1 MAVCCPFSGT
11 PQRGRYMTNQKQ
23 AMMYGLA
30 TVLLWSTVATA
41 FKLALADLAPVQM
54 LLIACLA
61 SVLVMATILVAQG
74 RWHLVFRLSRTQY
87 LQSLGMGLINPCLYY
102 FLLFGAFDRLPAQEA
117 QPLNYTWALVLAY
130 LSVPFL
136 GQRLR
141 RIDILAG
148 LVCYAGVV
156 VIATRGAVTSLSF
169 SDPLG
174 VSLALG
180 STLVW
185 ASYWIVATRDSRD
198 PVVGLFLNFLC
209 GLPFIAVACWY
220 TAGLDFPVGGSLA
233 AAVYVGVFEMGV
245 AFVLWSQA
253 MKKAENTSKVS
264 NLIFISPFLSLVFIY
279 FILGE
284 VILPSTYVG
293 LVLIIGGLW
302 LQQRKV
308 RAREQ
313 ALEHG

>member
-1 MAVCCPFSGT
+1 MS
-11 PQRGRYMTNQKQ
+11 NQKQ
-23 AMMYGLA
+23 AMLFGLA

-41 FKLALADLAPVQM
+41 FKLALRELAPVQM
-54 LLIACLA
+54 LLIAVVS
-61 SVLVMATILVAQG
+61 SVVVMAAILMVQG
-74 RWHLVFRLSRTQY
+74 RWSMVFQLSRGQY
-87 LQSLGMGLINPCLYY
+87 AQSFGMGLINPCLYY
-102 FLLFGAFDRLPAQEA
+102 FVLFGAFDRLPAQEA

-141 RIDILAG
+141 KLDILAG
-148 LVCYAGVV
+148 LICYAGVV

-174 VSLALG
+174 VGLALG
-180 STLVW
+180 STVIW
-185 ASYWIVATRDSRD
+185 ASYWIIATRDTRD
-198 PVVGLFLNFLC
+198 PVVGLFLNFLF
-209 GLPFIAVACWY
+209 GLPVIALICWWTEGLEVGSG
-220 TAGLDFPVGGSLA
+220 TAFG

-245 AFVLWSQA
+245 AFVLWSYA

-284 VILPSTYVG
+284 QILASTYVG
-293 LVLIIGGLW
+293 LILIMGGLW
-302 LQQRKV
+302 LQQKKV
-308 RAREQ
+308 RRRQEVVVS
-313 ALEHG
+313 GG

>member
-1 MAVCCPFSGT
+1 MK
-11 PQRGRYMTNQKQ
+11 NQKQ
-23 AMMYGLA
+23 AMLFGLG

-54 LLIACLA
+54 LLVACAA
-61 SVLVMATILVAQG
+61 SIVVMGGALVIMG
-74 RWHLVFRLSRTQY
+74 RWQEVFQVSRRQY
-87 LQSLGMGLINPCLYY
+87 LQSIGMGLINPCLYY

-136 GQRLR
+136 GQKLR

-148 LVCYAGVV
+148 LACYAGVV

-180 STLVW
+180 STVVW
-185 ASYWIVATRDSRD
+185 ASYWIIATRDTRD
-198 PVVGLFLNFLC
+198 PVVGLFLNFLF
-209 GLPFIAVACWY
+209 GLPVIALVCWY
-220 TAGLDFPVGGSLA
+220 TVGLEFPLGNSLA
-233 AAVYVGVFEMGV
+233 AALYVGVFEMGI

-293 LVLIIGGLW
+293 LVLIIAGLW
-302 LQQRKV
+302 LQQKKV
-308 RAREQ
+308 KQREQ
-313 ALEHG
+313 ALGHG

>member
-1 MAVCCPFSGT
+1 MK
-11 PQRGRYMTNQKQ
+11 NQKT
-23 AMMYGLA
+23 AMLFGLG

-54 LLIACLA
+54 LLVACTA
-61 SVLVMATILVAQG
+61 SVVVMAIILVLQK
-74 RWHLVFRLSRTQY
+74 RWYLVFSLHKKQY
-87 LQSLGMGLINPCLYY
+87 AQSFAMGLINPCLYY

-136 GQRLR
+136 GHRLR
-141 RIDILAG
+141 KLDILAG
-148 LVCYAGVV
+148 LVCYTGVV

-174 VSLALG
+174 VALAIG

-185 ASYWIVATRDSRD
+185 ASYWIIATRDTRD
-198 PVVGLFLNFLC
+198 PVVGLFLNFLF
-209 GLPFIAVACWY
+209 GLPVIALICGW
-220 TAGLDFPVGGSLA
+220 TEGLALPITGSLA
-233 AAVYVGVFEMGV
+233 AAVYVGVFEMGI
-245 AFVLWSQA
+245 AFVFWSYA

-284 VILPSTYVG
+284 QILPSTYVG
-293 LVLIIGGLW
+293 LVLIMVGLW
-302 LQQRKV
+302 LQQKKTKT
-308 RAREQ
+308 RERE
-313 ALEHG
+313 LELGQ

>member
-1 MAVCCPFSGT
+1 MPK
-11 PQRGRYMTNQKQ
+11 RGSVMPDQKQ
-23 AMMYGLA
+23 AMIYGLA

-54 LLIACLA
+54 LLVACTA
-61 SVLVMATILVAQG
+61 SVLVMALILVIQG
-74 RWHLVFRLSRTQY
+74 RWSWVFQLSRRQY
-87 LQSLGMGLINPCLYY
+87 LQSVAMGLINPCLYY
-102 FLLFGAFDRLPAQEA
+102 FFLFGAFDRLPAQEA

-136 GQRLR
+136 GQKLR
-141 RIDILAG
+141 RLDILAG

-156 VIATRGAVTSLSF
+156 VIATRGAVASLSF

-174 VSLALG
+174 VALALG
-180 STLVW
+180 STVVW
-185 ASYWIVATRDSRD
+185 ASYWIIATRDARD
-198 PVVGLFLNFLC
+198 PVVGLFLNFLF
-209 GLPFIAVACWY
+209 GLPFIVLACWS
-220 TAGLDFPVGGSLA
+220 TEGLALPLGGSLV
-233 AAVYVGVFEMGV
+233 AAVYVGVFEMGI

-284 VILPSTYVG
+284 TILPSTYVG
-293 LVLIIGGLW
+293 LGLIMAGLW
-302 LQQRKV
+302 LQQLKV
-308 RAREQ
+308 RQREQ
-313 ALEHG
+313 RLHHD

>member
-1 MAVCCPFSGT
+1 
-11 PQRGRYMTNQKQ
+11 MTDQKQ

-41 FKLALADLAPVQM
+41 FKLSLADLAPVQM
-54 LLIACLA
+54 LLVACTA
-61 SVLVMATILVAQG
+61 SIVVMAAILMLQG
-74 RWHLVFRLSRTQY
+74 RWGLVFRLRRGQY
-87 LQSLGMGLINPCLYY
+87 LQSMLMGLINPCLYY

-136 GQRLR
+136 GQKLR

-156 VIATRGAVTSLSF
+156 VIATRGVVTSLSF

-185 ASYWIVATRDSRD
+185 ASYWIIATRDTRD
-198 PVVGLFLNFLC
+198 PVVGLFLNFLF
-209 GLPFIAVACWY
+209 GLPVIVLVCWQ
-220 TAGLDFPVGGSLA
+220 TAGLVMPVGSSMA
-233 AAVYVGVFEMGV
+233 AAVYVGVFEMGI

-253 MKKAENTSKVS
+253 MKNAENTSKVS

-284 VILPSTYVG
+284 VILTSTYVG
-293 LVLIIGGLW
+293 PVLIIAGLW
-302 LQQRKV
+302 LQQKKV
-308 RAREQ
+308 RDREQ
-313 ALEHG
+313 ALSHG

>member
-1 MAVCCPFSGT
+1 MKD
-11 PQRGRYMTNQKQ
+11 QKT
-23 AMMYGLA
+23 AMLYGLG

-54 LLIACLA
+54 LLVACA
-61 SVLVMATILVAQG
+61 SSVLVMAVILLLQK
-74 RWHLVFRLSRTQY
+74 RWYLVFSLRKKQY
-87 LQSLGMGLINPCLYY
+87 AQSFGMGLINPCLYY
-102 FLLFGAFDRLPAQEA
+102 FFLFGAFDRLPAQEA

-141 RIDILAG
+141 KLDIIAG

-156 VIATRGAVTSLSF
+156 VIATRGAVTTMSF

-174 VSLALG
+174 VSLAIG

-185 ASYWIVATRDSRD
+185 ASYWIIATRDTRD
-198 PVVGLFLNFLC
+198 PVVGLFLNFLF
-209 GLPFIAVACWY
+209 GLPVIVLICWW
-220 TAGLDFPVGGSLA
+220 TEGLALPMTGSLL
-233 AAVYVGVFEMGV
+233 AAVYVGTFEMGI
-245 AFVLWSQA
+245 AFVLWSYA
-253 MKKAENTSKVS
+253 MKKAENTSRVS

-284 VILPSTYVG
+284 QILPSTYIG
-293 LVLIIGGLW
+293 LVLIMVGLW
-302 LQQRKV
+302 LQQKKV
-308 RAREQ
+308 KEREQ
-313 ALEHG
+313 VLADGQ

>member
-1 MAVCCPFSGT
+1 
-11 PQRGRYMTNQKQ
+11 MTDQKQ
-23 AMMYGLA
+23 AMLYGLA

-54 LLIACLA
+54 LLVAVSA
-61 SVLVMATILVAQG
+61 SVLVMGMILAGQG
-74 RWHLVFRLSRTQY
+74 RFRLAFQLSRRQY
-87 LQSLGMGLINPCLYY
+87 LQSMGMGLINPCLYY
-102 FLLFGAFDRLPAQEA
+102 FFLFGAFDRLPAQEA

-136 GQRLR
+136 GQKLR
-141 RIDILAG
+141 GLDILAG

-156 VIATRGAVTSLSF
+156 VIATRGQVTALSF
-169 SDPLG
+169 SDPVG
-174 VSLALG
+174 VALALG
-180 STLVW
+180 STVIW
-185 ASYWIVATRDSRD
+185 ASYWIIATRDSRD
-198 PVVGLFLNFLC
+198 PTVGLFLNFLF
-209 GLPFIAVACWY
+209 GLPVIAVVCWQ
-220 TAGLDFPVGGSLA
+220 TAGLDFLVSGGGGSLA

-284 VILPSTYVG
+284 KILPSTYIG
-293 LVLIIGGLW
+293 LVLIMGGLW
-302 LQQRKV
+302 LQQTKTRH
-308 RAREQ
+308 REQ
-313 ALEHG
+313 ELEHG

>member
-1 MAVCCPFSGT
+1 
-11 PQRGRYMTNQKQ
+11 MTNQKQ
-23 AMMYGLA
+23 AMMYGLG

-54 LLIACLA
+54 LLIACSA
-61 SVLVMATILVAQG
+61 SIIVMAIALKLMG
-74 RWHLVFRLSRTQY
+74 RWHLVFSLSRRQY
-87 LQSLGMGLINPCLYY
+87 LQSIGMGLINPCLYY

-136 GQRLR
+136 GQKLR

-156 VIATRGAVTSLSF
+156 VIATRGAVTSLNF

-185 ASYWIVATRDSRD
+185 ACYWIIATRDTRD
-198 PVVGLFLNFLC
+198 PVVGLFLNFLS
-209 GLPFIAVACWY
+209 GLPVIVLVCWY
-220 TAGLDFPVGGSLA
+220 TAGLDFPVSGSLGA
-233 AAVYVGVFEMGV
+233 ALYVGVFEMGI

-293 LVLIIGGLW
+293 LVLIIAGLW
-302 LQQRKV
+302 LQQKKV
-308 RAREQ
+308 KERAR

>member
-1 MAVCCPFSGT
+1 
-11 PQRGRYMTNQKQ
+11 MTDQKT
-23 AMMYGLA
+23 AMLYGLG

-54 LLIACLA
+54 LLVACVS
-61 SVLVMATILVAQG
+61 SVLVMGCILLLQK
-74 RWHLVFRLSRTQY
+74 RWHLVLSLRKKQY
-87 LQSLGMGLINPCLYY
+87 VQSFGMGLINPCLYY

-136 GQRLR
+136 GHRLR
-141 RIDILAG
+141 KLDILAG

-156 VIATRGAVTSLSF
+156 VIATRGAVTTLSF

-174 VSLALG
+174 VSLAIG

-185 ASYWIVATRDSRD
+185 ASYWIIATRDTRD
-198 PVVGLFLNFLC
+198 PVVGLFLNFLF
-209 GLPFIAVACWY
+209 GLPVIALICWW
-220 TAGLDFPVGGSLA
+220 TEGLALPLTGSLV
-233 AAVYVGVFEMGV
+233 AAVYVGVFEMGI
-245 AFVLWSQA
+245 AFVLWSYA
-253 MKKAENTSKVS
+253 MKKAENTSRVS

-284 VILPSTYVG
+284 QILPSTYTG
-293 LVLIIGGLW
+293 LVLIMMGLW
-302 LQQRKV
+302 LQQKKV
-308 RAREQ
+308 KEREQ
-313 ALEHG
+313 GLADGQ

>member
-1 MAVCCPFSGT
+1 
-11 PQRGRYMTNQKQ
+11 MTNQKQ
-23 AMMYGLA
+23 AMLYGLA

-41 FKLALADLAPVQM
+41 FKLALRELAPVEM
-54 LLIACLA
+54 LLIACTA
-61 SVLVMATILVAQG
+61 SVLVMAIILMVQG
-74 RWHLVFRLSRTQY
+74 RWHQVFKLSRKQY
-87 LQSLGMGLINPCLYY
+87 AQSFGMGLINPCLYY
-102 FLLFGAFDRLPAQEA
+102 FVLFGAFDRLPAQEA

-141 RIDILAG
+141 KTDILAG

-174 VSLALG
+174 VSLAIG
-180 STLVW
+180 STIIW
-185 ASYWIVATRDSRD
+185 ASYWILATRDTRD
-198 PVVGLFLNFLC
+198 PVVGLFLNFLFGLPVIAVIC
-209 GLPFIAVACWY
+209 GLTEGINLPG
-220 TAGLDFPVGGSLA
+220 AGAFA

-245 AFVLWSQA
+245 AFVLWSYA
-253 MKKAENTSKVS
+253 MKKAENTSRVS

-284 VILPSTYVG
+284 QILPSTYIG
-293 LVLIIGGLW
+293 LVLIVAGLW
-302 LQQRKV
+302 LQQKKV

-313 ALEHG
+313 ALAHGS

>member
-1 MAVCCPFSGT
+1 
-11 PQRGRYMTNQKQ
+11 MTDQKQ
-23 AMMYGLA
+23 AMLYGLA

-54 LLIACLA
+54 LLVAVSA
-61 SVLVMATILVAQG
+61 SVLVIGLILAGQG
-74 RWHLVFRLSRTQY
+74 RFRLAFQLSRRQY
-87 LQSLGMGLINPCLYY
+87 LQSIGMGLINPCLYY

-136 GQRLR
+136 GQKLR
-141 RIDILAG
+141 RLDILAG

-156 VIATRGAVTSLSF
+156 VIATRGQVTSLSF

-185 ASYWIVATRDSRD
+185 AGYWILATRDTRD
-198 PVVGLFLNFLC
+198 PVVGLFLNFLF
-209 GLPFIAVACWY
+209 GLPVIALVCWQ
-220 TAGLDFPVGGSLA
+220 TAGLDFIGQGLGGSLA
-233 AAVYVGVFEMGV
+233 AAVYVGVFEMGI
-245 AFVLWSQA
+245 AFVLWSRA

-284 VILPSTYVG
+284 RILPSTYVG

-302 LQQRKV
+302 LQQSKIR
-308 RAREQ
+308 RRQQEAS
-313 ALEHG
+313 HG

>member
-1 MAVCCPFSGT
+1 
-11 PQRGRYMTNQKQ
+11 MTNQKQ

-41 FKLALADLAPVQM
+41 FKLALRDLAPMQM
-54 LLIACLA
+54 LLIACVA
-61 SVLVMATILVAQG
+61 SIIVMAIILKLQG
-74 RWHLVFRLSRTQY
+74 RWHLVFSLSRRQY
-87 LQSLGMGLINPCLYY
+87 VQSVGMGLVNPCLYY
-102 FLLFGAFDRLPAQEA
+102 FVLFGAFDRLPAQEA

-141 RIDILAG
+141 RVDILAG

-156 VIATRGAVTSLSF
+156 VIATRGQVTSLTF

-174 VSLALG
+174 VGFALG

-185 ASYWIVATRDSRD
+185 ASYWIIATRDERD
-198 PVVGLFLNFLC
+198 PVVGLFLNFLFGLPVIAVIC
-209 GLPFIAVACWY
+209 GLTEGFDMPSG
-220 TAGLDFPVGGSLA
+220 TSLA
-233 AAVYVGVFEMGV
+233 AAIYVGVFEMGV
-245 AFVLWSQA
+245 AFVLWSYA

-284 VILPSTYVG
+284 IILPSTYIG
-293 LVLIIGGLW
+293 LVLIMGGLW
-302 LQQRKV
+302 LQQLKV
-308 RAREQ
+308 KAREAELAREQ
-313 ALEHG
+313 

>member
-1 MAVCCPFSGT
+1 
-11 PQRGRYMTNQKQ
+11 MTDQKQ
-23 AMMYGLA
+23 AMFYGLG
-30 TVLLWSTVATA
+30 TVLLWSTVAAA
-41 FKLALADLAPVQM
+41 FKLALVDLAPVQM
-54 LLIACLA
+54 LLVACTA
-61 SVLVMATILVAQG
+61 SIFVMAGALMIMG
-74 RWHLVFRLSRTQY
+74 RWQQVFQLSKRQY
-87 LQSLGMGLINPCLYY
+87 LQSVGMGLINPCLYY

-136 GQRLR
+136 GQKLR

-185 ASYWIVATRDSRD
+185 ASYWIIATRDTRD
-198 PVVGLFLNFLC
+198 PVVGLFLNFLF
-209 GLPFIAVACWY
+209 GWPVIALACWY
-220 TAGLDFPVGGSLA
+220 TAGLALPLGGSLVA
-233 AAVYVGVFEMGV
+233 ALYVGVFEMGV

-253 MKKAENTSKVS
+253 MKKAVNTSKVS

-293 LVLIIGGLW
+293 LALILAGLW
-302 LQQRKV
+302 LQQMKV

-313 ALEHG
+313 VLNHD

>member
-1 MAVCCPFSGT
+1 
-11 PQRGRYMTNQKQ
+11 MTNQKQ
-23 AMMYGLA
+23 AMLYGLG

-41 FKLALADLAPVQM
+41 FKLALADLAPLQM
-54 LLIACLA
+54 LLVACLA
-61 SVLVMATILVAQG
+61 SVIVMAIALVIMG
-74 RWHLVFRLSRTQY
+74 RWQQVFQLSRRQY
-87 LQSLGMGLINPCLYY
+87 LQSVGMGLINPCLYY

-136 GQRLR
+136 GQKLR

-148 LVCYAGVV
+148 LVCYGGVV
-156 VIATRGAVTSLSF
+156 VIATRGAVTSLTF

-185 ASYWIVATRDSRD
+185 ASYWILATRDSRD
-198 PVVGLFLNFLC
+198 PVVGLFLNFLF
-209 GLPFIAVACWY
+209 GLPVIALVCGY
-220 TAGLDFPVGGSLA
+220 TAGLEFAVGGSFA
-233 AAVYVGVFEMGV
+233 AALYVGVFEMGI

-293 LVLIIGGLW
+293 LLLIIAGLW
-302 LQQRKV
+302 LQQKKIRD
-308 RAREQ
+308 REQ
-313 ALEHG
+313 VFGHG